1 VVRPIPHTVAEVMT
15 TVLQT
20 VPLDSRLDRAARI
33 MDRHG
38 VRQILVVDEK
48 GRLAGLVSYRAL
60 LRVVASGRLDELE
73 RGVAVRDVMEVPPLR
88 FTPATPL
95 LDAIRMMMKERISA
109 APVLEDDRPV
119 GIVSEHDV
127 VALAHRL
134 LDDGP

>member
-109 APVLEDDRPV
+109 APVLEEDRPV

>member
-15 TVLQT
+15 AVLQT
-20 VPLDSRLDRAARI
+20 VPLDARLDRAARI

-73 RGVAVRDVMEVPPLR
+73 RGIVVRDVMEAPPLR
-88 FTPATPL
+88 FTPGTPL